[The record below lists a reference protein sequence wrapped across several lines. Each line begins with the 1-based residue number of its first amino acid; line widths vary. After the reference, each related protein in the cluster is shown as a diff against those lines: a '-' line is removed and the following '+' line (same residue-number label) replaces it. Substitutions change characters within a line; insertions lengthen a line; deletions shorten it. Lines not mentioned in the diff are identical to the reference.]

1 MLAISFV
8 LAAVVCH
15 PLNWIAGW
23 ACVAAAFVTGAAI
36 GLGFHRNDFLG
47 GYASL
52 RRRMLRLDHIALAAL
67 GMMNVLFALSPWPAA
82 GTVGARIASI
92 CFLAGAVLMPLVCFL
107 TAWRERFRHLFVLP
121 VTALMLAVMFTLWG
135 GLT

>member
-1 MLAISFV
+1 MVAAPLI

-15 PLNWIAGW
+15 PLNWTAGW
-23 ACVAAAFVTGAAI
+23 ACVLVAFVTGAAI

-52 RRRMLRLDHIALAAL
+52 RRRMLRLGHIALAAL
-67 GMMNVLFALSPWPAA
+67 GMMNVLFALGPWPAA
-82 GTVGARIASI
+82 GTLAARGASI
-92 CFLAGAVLMPLVCFL
+92 CFLAGALLMPLVCFL
-107 TAWRERFRHLFVLP
+107 TAWRERFRHLFFLP